1 VPQKR
6 KGVAL
11 TPAQQR
17 LLIQAAS
24 GCWCIRPFLELDAA
38 TGARRGEV
46 LALRW
51 SDYTDGAV
59 FITRSL
65 AQTKKG
71 LEFKSTKTD
80 EPRRVTLPD
89 SAIAS
94 LEAHR
99 TQQQVFREQFGSDYR
114 TDLDLIFA
122 NPDGTPLRPDSI
134 SASVSALF
142 KRLKIPKPKGAALHL
157 LRHSHGSHLLAQN
170 ESLTTVSER
179 LGHSSPRVTADI
191 YAHAITSR
199 DREAARKWEE
209 FQQRSID
216 EHWKQ

>member
-1 VPQKR
+1 
-6 KGVAL
+6 
-11 TPAQQR
+11 
-17 LLIQAAS
+17 
-24 GCWCIRPFLELDAA
+24 
-38 TGARRGEV
+38 
-46 LALRW
+46 
-51 SDYTDGAV
+51 
-59 FITRSL
+59 
-65 AQTKKG
+65 
-71 LEFKSTKTD
+71 
-80 EPRRVTLPD
+80 VTLPD

-99 TQQQVFREQFGSDYR
+99 AQQQIFREQFGSDYR
-114 TDLDLIFA
+114 ADLDLIFA
-122 NPDGTPLRPDSI
+122 NPDGTPLKPDSI

-170 ESLTTVSER
+170 EALTTVSER

-209 FQQRSID
+209 FQRRSID
-216 EHWKQ
+216 EHLKQ